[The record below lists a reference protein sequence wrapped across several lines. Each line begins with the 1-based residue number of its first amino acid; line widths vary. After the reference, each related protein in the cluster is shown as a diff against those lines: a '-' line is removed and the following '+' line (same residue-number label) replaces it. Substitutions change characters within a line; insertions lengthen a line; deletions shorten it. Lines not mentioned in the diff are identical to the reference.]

1 MLRLIVELSVQEF
14 SKFDPESSFEKIK
27 SMEVLHFL
35 KYDHWEVAKIL
46 RVEFNEPNAS
56 IEEVFRDRL
65 IEAQILEQEKGK
77 KTEREVCTYFIK
89 ARPPLA
95 IRRRPEHKT
104 AGGYLSLPYVV
115 NDGKVKITFLGNAK
129 QMRTS
134 IKIFE
139 DAGVRYRVVSLTDA
153 KISPYSL
160 ISRLTEKQRNAI
172 ITAYTLGYYDMP
184 RKIALVQLAESL
196 NLARS
201 TLDKHLRKAEH
212 RLLYHIINES

>member
-1 MLRLIVELSVQEF
+1 MLRLIVELSAQDF
-14 SKFDPESSFEKIK
+14 SKFDPESSFEKMK

-56 IEEVFRDRL
+56 IEAVFRDRL
-65 IEAQILEQEKGK
+65 IEAQILEQEKEK
-77 KTEREVCTYFIK
+77 KTGRDIYTYFIK
-89 ARPPLA
+89 VRPPLA
-95 IRRRPEHKT
+95 IRRDQDPK
-104 AGGYLSLPYVV
+104 AVGGYLSLPYVV
-115 NDGKVKITFLGNAK
+115 KDGKVKITFLGNTK

-160 ISRLTEKQRNAI
+160 ISRLTEKQRNAL
-172 ITAYTLGYYDMP
+172 ITAYTLGYYDVP
-184 RKIALVQLAESL
+184 RKISLVQLAKTL

-201 TLDKHLRKAEH
+201 TLDKHLRKAEQ
-212 RLLYHIINES
+212 RLLHHIMNES